1 MVQIIIQVPRSIA
14 CVSNTFPDKSFGGKA
29 EVLSNIIYNGKHCQ
43 HFYTVFYVIIAIQKH
58 SQTTDGISVV
68 FPVITL
74 RSSAIT
80 MDWLWK
86 AGCTDI
92 SSYLVES
99 CSQLTLQ
106 QGRWFFL
113 PCCILHITRWHRDH
127 WLSCLADKISGRTS
141 PQRISA
147 GSGVV

>member
-1 MVQIIIQVPRSIA
+1 MAQIVIKVPRNIA
-14 CVSNTFPDKSFGGKA
+14 CVSNTFSDKSFGGKA
-29 EVLSNIIYNGKHCQ
+29 EVLSNIKCNGKHCQ
-43 HFYTVFYVIIAIQKH
+43 HFYTMFYVIIAIQKQ
-58 SQTTDGISVV
+58 SQTTDGVSVV

-74 RSSAIT
+74 RFSAIT

-86 AGCTDI
+86 VQT

-113 PCCILHITRWHRDH
+113 PCCILHVTDGTGITDFHVLQQEDITTKN
-127 WLSCLADKISGRTS
+127 LSRFRCSL
-141 PQRISA
+141 SA
-147 GSGVV
+147 F